1 MTTSNAADTFGV
13 NVGST
18 TTIRLGDGTPYTAEV
33 IATYGNG
40 LGLGDVTLPNQVV
53 VEHTTYGNGLG
64 LGDVT
69 LPNQVVVEH
78 TTTGLNDYV
87 LVDGADPAALHA
99 ALAHHPEVD
108 VTDRNSFAATQGSGQ
123 TGQSSVNLLLDVGH
137 WQQSSTS
144 GPAVSATPPATWP
157 SPGRC

>member
-33 IATYGNG
+33 IA
-40 LGLGDVTLPNQVV
+40 
-53 VEHTTYGNGLG
+53 TYGNGLG